1 MSPRVLNKVTIC
13 EEDQAESPLQAS
25 GLGVLQPEGDGGRVA
40 VVVADQDQIRGVQ
53 LFIVAEDVV
62 VFGGRD
68 EAGFTAEA
76 PDSGVSGLKSNL
88 RV

>member
-1 MSPRVLNKVTIC
+1 MSPRVVIQVTIC
-13 EEDQAESPLQAS
+13 KKDQAESPLQAS